1 MKTIIT
7 LLVSLTGL
15 ASLAQALNHDGI
27 RRLIAEDITP
37 NSIWHSADTNACSNI
52 DIGLPETN
60 QSAWTISDKPTL
72 TVDVLRW
79 IEMQERTE
87 RDALGLPP
95 RKDPDLY
102 MHVNGSWS
110 GPEYTPSNG
119 ATNFA
124 EWPQI
129 SMTWNRF
136 TNVVTGDNHRGCP
149 FRNTT
154 TEIAPGVLSTTL
166 LYHPYHEGCTTYVA
180 PTERWTITTVGI
192 RHTASIAGFPG
203 FLSKDEI
210 ISCSTNREVLESK
223 WVKTDQSIGG
233 GGWERSLKDSVP
245 ETTNAFWSRLIAEQ
259 WGKLNPNTNP
269 QVKTP

>member
-60 QSAWTISDKPTL
+60 QSARTIVDKPTP
-72 TVDVLRW
+72 TVDVLRR

-95 RKDPDLY
+95 RTEPDLY
-102 MHVNGSWS
+102 LHANGSRS
-110 GPEYTPSNG
+110 GPDSSLSRG
-119 ATNFA
+119 STNLA

-136 TNVVTGDNHRGCP
+136 TNVVTGDNHKGCA
-149 FRNTT
+149 TCDG
-154 TEIAPGVLSTTL
+154 ISKSYGLI
-166 LYHPYHEGCTTYVA
+166 YPYHTWHEGGLPYVP
-180 PTERWTITTVGI
+180 PTERWTITTIGV

-210 ISCSTNREVLESK
+210 ISSSTNREVLESK